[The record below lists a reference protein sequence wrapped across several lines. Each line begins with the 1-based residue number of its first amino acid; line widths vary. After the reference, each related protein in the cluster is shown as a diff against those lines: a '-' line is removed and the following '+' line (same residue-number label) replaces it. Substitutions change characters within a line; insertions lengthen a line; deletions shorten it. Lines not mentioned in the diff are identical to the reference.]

1 MLLSTAMFW
10 ASRVEWHPE
19 HKDYEITNV
28 IGPDEWHEH
37 VNNNAYTN
45 YMARWNI
52 QTALDVLQWL
62 SLNAPAKAREL
73 IQKLHLTQ
81 ELVDHW
87 RDVVERMYI
96 PMDKKTDLIE
106 QFDGFFKLE
115 PLDQSKYK
123 GRKASYQAILGMKPV
138 QEYRFIKQADVLQL
152 ITLMDQK
159 FDLKTKEANWDYY
172 YPITDHDFGSSL
184 TPALHVILACELGHL
199 DIAYHLYM
207 KGALVDLENLRRNT
221 PEGIHDACCGAVW
234 QATVLG
240 FAGLRLTDDGYTT
253 HPTWPD
259 GWTRLAF
266 TFIHKGEPEFVDLRK
281 E

>member
-1 MLLSTAMFW
+1 
-10 ASRVEWHPE
+10 
-19 HKDYEITNV
+19 
-28 IGPDEWHEH
+28 
-37 VNNNAYTN
+37 
-45 YMARWNI
+45 MARWNI
-52 QTALDVLQWL
+52 QTALDVFQWL
-62 SLNAPAKAREL
+62 NLNAPDKAREL
-73 IQKLHLTQ
+73 TQKLHLTQ
-81 ELVDHW
+81 ELLDHW

-96 PMDKKTDLIE
+96 PMDKKTGLLE

-138 QEYRFIKQADVLQL
+138 QEYRIIKQADVLQL

-159 FDLKTKEANWDYY
+159 FDLKEKEVNWDYY

-207 KGALVDLENLRRNT
+207 KGALVDLENLRHNT
-221 PEGIHDACCGAVW
+221 PEGVHDACCGAVW

-240 FAGLRLTDDGYTT
+240 FAGLRLTNGGYTT

-266 TFIHKGEPEFVDLRK
+266 TFLHKGEAEFVDLRK